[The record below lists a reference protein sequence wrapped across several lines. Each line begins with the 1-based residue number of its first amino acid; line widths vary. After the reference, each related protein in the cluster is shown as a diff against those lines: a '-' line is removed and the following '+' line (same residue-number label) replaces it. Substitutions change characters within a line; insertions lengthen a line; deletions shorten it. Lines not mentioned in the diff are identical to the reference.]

1 MNYQFAWVH
10 IVPNFI
16 KIIYFFYIFIFQIGN
31 NFVTQDVLEARNS
44 TIYEDK
50 SYWVTIPNALKENV
64 PVFKKI
70 NDRIDCSNNLPKVQ
84 AIRSAYLVK
93 TDVFPERNYRQF
105 FETSDKSLLEN
116 IFENITDDNAVVDA
130 IFSQTM
136 TSKNIDL
143 HVLNKKT
150 YGQLV
155 NLYDLQEDKLYPE
168 IVRIMENHDL
178 WERRYVCRNIC
189 SEIDS
194 FF

>member
-1 MNYQFAWVH
+1 MNCT
-10 IVPNFI
+10 
-16 KIIYFFYIFIFQIGN
+16 KLSFFHKIFQIGT

-44 TIYEDK
+44 TIYDDK

-64 PVFKKI
+64 PIFKKI

-93 TDVFPERNYRQF
+93 TEVFPERNYREF
-105 FETSDKSLLEN
+105 FETKDNSLNL
-116 IFENITDDNAVVDA
+116 FENITDDNAVVDA

-136 TSKNIDL
+136 ISKNIDL
-143 HVLNKKT
+143 HVLNKQT

-155 NLYDLQEDKLYPE
+155 NLYDLLEDKLYPE

-178 WERRYVCRNIC
+178 WERR
-189 SEIDS
+189 
-194 FF
+194 

>member
-1 MNYQFAWVH
+1 MGSYSTKFYKNYL
-10 IVPNFI
+10 FI
-16 KIIYFFYIFIFQIGN
+16 LYLFFQIGN

-136 TSKNIDL
+136 TSRNIDL

-178 WERRYVCRNIC
+178 WERRYSICRNIC